1 MVINQAKNNLTFETL
16 FISIFISDNI
26 DFSLQK
32 NFVYINYT
40 ILKALYILMVC
51 KVLKNKHTKGMYN
64 RILNTIAIV
73 WYLKKYLYVKL
84 IYCFLS
90 DQII

>member
-40 ILKALYILMVC
+40 ILKALYILKVC

-64 RILNTIAIV
+64 RIFNTIARV
-73 WYLKKYLYVKL
+73 WYFKKDL
-84 IYCFLS
+84 
-90 DQII
+90 

>member
-40 ILKALYILMVC
+40 IIKALYILLVC
-51 KVLKNKHTKGMYN
+51 KILKNKHTKGMYN
-64 RILNTIAIV
+64 RIFNTIARV
-73 WYLKKYLYVKL
+73 WY
-84 IYCFLS
+84 F
-90 DQII
+90 

>member
-40 ILKALYILMVC
+40 ILKVICILLVC
-51 KVLKNKHTKGMYN
+51 KILKNKHTKGMYN
-64 RILNTIAIV
+64 RIFNTIARV
-73 WYLKKYLYVKL
+73 WY
-84 IYCFLS
+84 F
-90 DQII
+90 

>member
-40 ILKALYILMVC
+40 ILKALCILLVC
-51 KVLKNKHTKGMYN
+51 KTFKNKHTKGMYN
-64 RILNTIAIV
+64 RIFNTIARV
-73 WYLKKYLYVKL
+73 WYFKK
-84 IYCFLS
+84 IYT
-90 DQII
+90 

>member
-1 MVINQAKNNLTFETL
+1 MEFLIPYLEYG
-16 FISIFISDNI
+16 I
-26 DFSLQK
+26 
-32 NFVYINYT
+32 
-40 ILKALYILMVC
+40 
-51 KVLKNKHTKGMYN
+51 LKNKHTKGMYN

>member
-51 KVLKNKHTKGMYN
+51 KDLKNKHTKGMYN
-64 RILNTIAIV
+64 RIFNTIARV
-73 WYLKKYLYVKL
+73 WY
-84 IYCFLS
+84 F
-90 DQII
+90 